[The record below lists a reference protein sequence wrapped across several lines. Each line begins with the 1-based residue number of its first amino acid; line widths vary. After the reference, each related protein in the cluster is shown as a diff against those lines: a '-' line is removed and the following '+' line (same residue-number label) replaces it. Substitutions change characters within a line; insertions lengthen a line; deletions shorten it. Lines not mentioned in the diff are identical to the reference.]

1 VKLYGYWR
9 SSASYRVRIALALKG
24 VEYEDAPVNLL
35 EGAQH
40 QDEYRKWNPQGLV
53 PCLVDGD
60 NVIAQSLAIVEY
72 LDERHPQPALLPFGP
87 QERARVRQ
95 LALIVACE
103 VAPLQN
109 LGMYQYLQDRLSA
122 DEAALAD
129 WNQHWIGR
137 GLAAFEALV
146 AGHPATGAF
155 CHGDAPTIADLCLV
169 PQIYNARRRELDL
182 APYPTL
188 VGIAARCRAL
198 PAFQQA
204 APENQRRGD

>member
-1 VKLYGYWR
+1 MKLYGYWR

-24 VEYEDAPVNLL
+24 VAYEGVPVDLL
-35 EGAQH
+35 EGAQR
-40 QDEYRKWNPQGLV
+40 QDEYRKLNPQGLV
-53 PCLVDGD
+53 PCLVHGD
-60 NVIAQSLAIVEY
+60 HVIAQSLAIIEY
-72 LDERHPQPALLPFGP
+72 LDERHPDPALLPFGP

-109 LGMYQYLQDRLSA
+109 LGMYQYLRDQLAA

-137 GLAAFEALV
+137 GLGAFEALV
-146 AGHPATGAF
+146 ADHPATGAF
-155 CHGDAPTIADLCLV
+155 CHGDAPTIADVCLV
-169 PQIYNARRRELDL
+169 PQIYNARRRQLDL
-182 APYPTL
+182 SPYPTL
-188 VGIAARCRAL
+188 LRVDAHCRAL

-204 APENQRRGD
+204 APENQDRGD

>member
-1 VKLYGYWR
+1 MKLYGYWR

-24 VEYEDAPVNLL
+24 LDCEDAAVNLL
-35 EGAQH
+35 EGAQR
-40 QDEYRKWNPQGLV
+40 QEEYRKLNPQGLV

-60 NVIAQSLAIVEY
+60 NVIAQSLAIIEY
-72 LDERHPQPALLPFGP
+72 LDERHPAPALLPFGP

-95 LALIVACE
+95 LALIIACE

-109 LGMYQYLQDRLSA
+109 LGMYQYLQDRLEA

-129 WNQHWIGR
+129 WNRHWIGR

-146 AGHPATGAF
+146 VDHPATGAC
-155 CHGDAPTIADLCLV
+155 CHGDAPTLADVCLV
-169 PQIYNARRRELDL
+169 PQIYNARRRELEL
-182 APYPTL
+182 SPYPAL
-188 VGIAARCRAL
+188 LRIDAHCRAL
-198 PAFQQA
+198 PGFQKA